1 MFFKRSDDSFE
12 ENSDLKRK
20 KVDSETESNDESSN
34 LFEKTKHIPVRLL
47 YEERKDLRI
56 LESALYIS
64 EYTSKIDI
72 LAYNKKGRIITQ
84 LTEICTYLSGLLLT
98 SNYNLGQK
106 LLSDKK
112 IKENEEFFQHM
123 FEIGRRHKIM
133 NPEKMRSEY
142 GKLVYLLQ
150 GNWTIFS
157 HKKRF
162 PNSRSSRRI
171 RIHTF

>member
-1 MFFKRSDDSFE
+1 M
-12 ENSDLKRK
+12 SDLKRK
-20 KVDSETESNDESSN
+20 KVEEDEKISEEILE
-34 LFEKTKHIPVRLL
+34 LFEKSKHIPVRLK
-47 YEERKDLRI
+47 YSERKDLRI

-72 LAYNKKGRIITQ
+72 LAYNKKSRIMEQ

-106 LLSDKK
+106 LLLDKK

-150 GNWTIFS
+150 GKHNFNLI
-157 HKKRF
+157 KLIQLKRF
-162 PNSRSSRRI
+162 SN
-171 RIHTF
+171 T